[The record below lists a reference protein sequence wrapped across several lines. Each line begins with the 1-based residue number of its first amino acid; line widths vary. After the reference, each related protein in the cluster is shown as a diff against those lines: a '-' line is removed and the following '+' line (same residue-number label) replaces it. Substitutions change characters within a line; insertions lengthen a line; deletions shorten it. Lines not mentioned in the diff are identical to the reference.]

1 MRNIFGIYILFL
13 CSAVSIASRTNN
25 FESLQRMKR
34 VNNIERLQCQNK
46 NKIIE
51 LVKSSFR
58 SKTNEGKTNRVLS
71 ISWLWFNHSFLL
83 YVHTWVHWH
92 YREGTMMILVL
103 KVGPRPDST
112 CIFGLSRHSWNVSI
126 KILNQKMLILSFKS
140 FGEFAKSLKSLDVS
154 QHVRLV

>member
-13 CSAVSIASRTNN
+13 CSSVSIASKTNN
-25 FESLQRMKR
+25 FESLQSMKR

-71 ISWLWFNHSFLL
+71 IS
-83 YVHTWVHWH
+83 
-92 YREGTMMILVL
+92 
-103 KVGPRPDST
+103 
-112 CIFGLSRHSWNVSI
+112 
-126 KILNQKMLILSFKS
+126 
-140 FGEFAKSLKSLDVS
+140 
-154 QHVRLV
+154 